1 MQEVEGT
8 QLRMAEGEVR
18 IASHISGLTGK
29 GGAEGEDPAEQPR
42 EGTSPGSQISVYIKE
57 AAAENRQPWARL
69 ATAALGH
76 VDRGGWEGRK
86 TIRKKGGLEEP
97 QLSKQSG

>member
-1 MQEVEGT
+1 MQEAEGA

-18 IASHISGLTGK
+18 IASQLSGLTGK
-29 GGAEGEDPAEQPR
+29 EGAEGEADPAEQPR
-42 EGTSPGSQISVYIKE
+42 EGTGPGSQINVYIKE
-57 AAAENRQPWARL
+57 PEAENRQPWARP

-86 TIRKKGGLEEP
+86 TIREKGLEEP
-97 QLSKQSG
+97 KAEQGA